1 MVNRITGC
9 GNSDGE
15 FIDIEP
21 VEYVR
26 DQCQYQL
33 VKRIAELEAKN
44 KKQKPALEYVLKA
57 YADLLHNSVE
67 KLNKLDTVLLSLE
80 GWQETH
86 NCGCYVELKEAL
98 K

>member
-1 MVNRITGC
+1 MSRITGC

-33 VKRIAELEAKN
+33 VKRIAELEARVKAV
-44 KKQKPALEYVLKA
+44 KACPQYHRMGSALIKAGANGEVYFITDVLKA
-57 YADLLHNSVE
+57 
-67 KLNKLDTVLLSLE
+67 
-80 GWQETH
+80 
-86 NCGCYVELKEAL
+86 LK
-98 K
+98 